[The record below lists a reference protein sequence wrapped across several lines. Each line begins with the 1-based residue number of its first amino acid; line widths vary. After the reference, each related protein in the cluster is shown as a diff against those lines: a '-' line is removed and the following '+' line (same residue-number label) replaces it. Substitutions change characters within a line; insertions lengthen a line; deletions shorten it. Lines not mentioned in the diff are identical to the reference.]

1 MANDATSTPLAE
13 YFWIAGMDSNSYWN
27 SQSQKNMAIA
37 QPQLRGSLITED
49 LLETKEP
56 DEVLRPKREDSLA
69 GRQILDRRNHDRLE
83 QIPTATHTL
92 SLQDGSK
99 TLAGSTDQAIFGD
112 YLASRMSTL
121 STNSISPS
129 VADTKRSSQSSN
141 ATIKVSNV
149 NGQSRPAA
157 SPHQTDPI
165 VPSAGLGL
173 VDFDFDTA
181 LRKFATER
189 ENFLEDLSFSAGAVQ
204 NQPKKPPPVNARIQ
218 KVMDGNNSS
227 PSLNKSGSLRR
238 RISLRDLNSMRRAP
252 SVVNRAGGFS
262 LLKSRLLLRY
272 IITKLLPL
280 ASIRTSKRL
289 SNYNSV
295 IQVPEPLAMDPKM
308 HPLKRKFEP
317 VLLDR
322 YPPKASESSENRIPF
337 PDFVPMFAFP
347 NDINIVSG
355 DERPRS
361 TWHGFCMTGSDNS
374 RLYGICVMIWL
385 PLNPKAAEDVERQCE
400 EWRRD
405 NMSPEERELASS
417 LGERLASERAKLSRL
432 LAKLP
437 SVVSDPK
444 ARENLDDEIN
454 ATEEKI
460 GLMADLL
467 RPVRHGAASKIEGL
481 TDGESGLWIPRAYG
495 IIGKDPALT
504 SFYKEWLKA
513 IVVPMTN
520 GGVARVPPSSS
531 KVGMWQPL
539 ERYVVNLCDEAM
551 TPVSSKTQIELAIR
565 ELHLYARKE
574 AANELPGSRNIDLYP
589 LFRSLSLENIVTLFE
604 YCLAEARIILLS
616 SSTTMLT
623 LASSTLLNL
632 LYPFTW
638 AGIYIPILPAR
649 LLSAIEAPCPYIVGV
664 EKRYEKLEFPE
675 DGCVVCDLDDNS
687 ILSYTEP
694 IRLPKQQRRK
704 LMALLQLAAPHHNR
718 YGVETGPPAYALETF
733 PSNSFAA
740 ENPSIFSPTPPV
752 SNLAKLVSLPSNSFG
767 EAAVAGSGYKRPVFN
782 VFLQARA
789 WSRPQELRPSTS
801 GTIKGSNPPSPNS
814 PRSLLGSSS
823 SRADSGNTLTA
834 TLRGK
839 RSGNFETLAQR
850 RSSSF
855 GVERQVPSLRRPS
868 IPFANHSPSP
878 STSSLV
884 ETGSTYNQYPPSVYT
899 PSTLAAS
906 TIVPQMLVQPVRDT
920 STTKWVEG
928 HCLHWRPTDFDS
940 TCSLCEEKSDEG
952 LYHCAAC
959 NVIAHNRCSGSLFL
973 PCPASFHPDQ
983 VRAAFLRCFASLLYT
998 YRRFM
1003 QPSSGD
1009 PKKGGK
1015 LHKFNIDGF
1024 IRSLPSDTAEYISFL
1039 NETQAF
1045 NEFIEERESLRAD
1058 DPKIMLFEQV
1068 IMSKK
1073 NRGRTTFFNRP
1084 RDMSYLSDTSD
1095 HLWRTCSVAVP
1106 LSSRVPGESKAPFS
1120 RTPAKL
1126 DTSLMK
1132 EPRIQQGVPKSE
1144 RIPHALAPA
1153 VHTPTYHNSPPIY
1166 LATTNR
1172 PTVNRPR

>member
-1 MANDATSTPLAE
+1 MASSDATSAPLAE

-27 SQSQKNMAIA
+27 SQPSKTLSTT
-37 QPQLRGSLITED
+37 QPPVRGSLIAED
-49 LLETKEP
+49 LLEAKEP
-56 DEVLRPKREDSLA
+56 EDHVYPARDDSLN
-69 GRQILDRRNHDRLE
+69 LRRPPIDKRTSEKME
-83 QIPTATHTL
+83 QL
-92 SLQDGSK
+92 SLGQPTFFQDGSK
-99 TLAGSTDQAIFGD
+99 TPGILEGSSVNDG
-112 YLASRMSTL
+112 LGSRMSTL
-121 STNSISPS
+121 STVSASPS
-129 VADTKRSSQSSN
+129 ATDTKRSSQSSS
-141 ATIKVSNV
+141 ATIIPSNA
-149 NGQSRPAA
+149 NGHLRPTNNA
-157 SPHQTDPI
+157 HGDPI
-165 VPSAGLGL
+165 SHLAGIGL
-173 VDFDFDTA
+173 ADFDFDIA

-204 NQPKKPPPVNARIQ
+204 HQPKKPPPVNARIQ
-218 KVMDGNNSS
+218 KVVEGNNGS
-227 PSLNKSGSLRR
+227 PSLTKSGSLRR

-252 SVVNRAGGFS
+252 SVVNRAGELS
-262 LLKSRLLLRY
+262 SQSRPSFIRSIEVSQRL
-272 IITKLLPL
+272 L

-322 YPPKASESSENRIPF
+322 
-337 PDFVPMFAFP
+337 FAFP
-347 NDINIVSG
+347 NDINIVSA

-361 TWHGFCMTGSDNS
+361 TWHGFCMTGGDNS
-374 RLYGICVMIWL
+374 RLYGICVLVWI
-385 PLNPKAAEDVERQCE
+385 PLNQKAAEDVERQCE

-444 ARENLDDEIN
+444 ARESLDDEIN
-454 ATEEKI
+454 TTEEKI

-495 IIGKDPALT
+495 ILGKDPSLT

-513 IVVPMTN
+513 IVAPMVD
-520 GGVARVPPSSS
+520 GWIARIPLPSS

-551 TPVSSKTQIELAIR
+551 MPVTSKTQIELTIR

-574 AANELPGSRNIDLYP
+574 ALNEIPGSRNIDIYP
-589 LFRSLSLENIVTLFE
+589 LFRSLSLENVITLFE
-604 YCLAEARIILLS
+604 YCLAESRIILLS

-623 LASSTLLNL
+623 LASGTLLHL

-675 DGCVVCDLDDNS
+675 DGCVVCDLDENS
-687 ILSYTEP
+687 ILSYAEP
-694 IRLPKQQRRK
+694 MRLPKQQRRK

-718 YGVETGPPAYALETF
+718 FGVEIGPPAYALETF
-733 PSNSFAA
+733 PYNSFAA
-740 ENPSIFSPTPPV
+740 ENPSIFSPNPAP
-752 SNLAKLVSLPSNSFG
+752 SILAKLVSLPSNSFG
-767 EAAVAGSGYKRPVFN
+767 EVAAAPSSYRRPVFN
-782 VFLQARA
+782 AFLQARTL
-789 WSRPQELRPSTS
+789 SRPQELRPTTS

-814 PRSLLGSSS
+814 PRSILGSSS
-823 SRADSGNTLTA
+823 SRTDSGNTLTA

-855 GVERQVPSLRRPS
+855 GVDRQVPNLRRPS
-868 IPFANHSPSP
+868 VPFTNHSPSP

-906 TIVPQMLVQPVRDT
+906 TIIPQMLVQPVRDT
-920 STTKWVEG
+920 ATTRWVEG
-928 HCLHWRPTDFDS
+928 HCLQWQPTDFDS
-940 TCSLCEEKSDEG
+940 SCSLCEEKSDEG
-952 LYHCAAC
+952 LYHCSAC

-973 PCPASFHPDQ
+973 PCPAAFHPEQ

-1015 LHKFNIDGF
+1015 LYKFNIDGF
-1024 IRSLPSDTAEYISFL
+1024 IKSLPNDAAGYITFL

-1045 NEFIEERESLRAD
+1045 NEFIEERESLRVD

-1073 NRGRTTFFNRP
+1073 NRGRK
-1084 RDMSYLSDTSD
+1084 DISYLNDASD

-1106 LSSRVPGESKAPFS
+1106 LSSRVTGETKALLN

-1126 DTSLMK
+1126 DSSLMK
-1132 EPRIQQGVPKSE
+1132 EPRIQYGAPKVKSGKLI
-1144 RIPHALAPA
+1144 RKPIP
-1153 VHTPTYHNSPPIY
+1153 SG
-1166 LATTNR
+1166 
-1172 PTVNRPR
+1172 PRLDEMQSIR

>member
-1 MANDATSTPLAE
+1 MASGDATSAPLAE
-13 YFWIAGMDSNSYWN
+13 YFWIAGMDTNSYWS
-27 SQSQKNMAIA
+27 SQTSKSLPNT
-37 QPQLRGSLITED
+37 QPPVRGSLIAED
-49 LLETKEP
+49 LPEAKEP
-56 DEVLRPKREDSLA
+56 EDPVYPIRDDSLNF
-69 GRQILDRRNHDRLE
+69 RQPLE
-83 QIPTATHTL
+83 KGNSDKSEPIASGPQAICI
-92 SLQDGSK
+92 QDGSK
-99 TLAGSTDQAIFGD
+99 TPITAENGIFSDGIG
-112 YLASRMSTL
+112 SRMSTL
-121 STNSISPS
+121 STNSASPS
-129 VADTKRSSQSSN
+129 FADTKRSSQSSN
-141 ATIKVSNV
+141 ATIIAGNSNSQFRQINTS
-149 NGQSRPAA
+149 NGDVIAQSI
-157 SPHQTDPI
+157 T
-165 VPSAGLGL
+165 AGLGIG
-173 VDFDFDTA
+173 DFDFDTA

-189 ENFLEDLSFSAGAVQ
+189 ENFLEDLSFAAGAVHH
-204 NQPKKPPPVNARIQ
+204 QPKKPPPVNARIQ
-218 KVMDGNNSS
+218 KVMEGNNGS
-227 PSLNKSGSLRR
+227 PNLVKSGSLRR

-252 SVVNRAGGFS
+252 SVVNRA
-262 LLKSRLLLRY
+262 
-272 IITKLLPL
+272 

-295 IQVPEPLAMDPKM
+295 IQVPEPLSMDPKM

-322 YPPKASESSENRIPF
+322 YPPKANESSESRIPF

-347 NDINIVSG
+347 NDINIVSA

-361 TWHGFCMTGSDNS
+361 TWHGFCMTGGDNS
-374 RLYGICVMIWL
+374 RLYGVCVLIWI
-385 PLNPKAAEDVERQCE
+385 PLNQKAAEDVERQCE

-437 SVVSDPK
+437 SVVSDLK

-467 RPVRHGAASKIEGL
+467 RPVRHGAASKIDGL

-495 IIGKDPALT
+495 ILGKDPALT

-513 IVVPMTN
+513 IVVPMVD
-520 GGVARVPPSSS
+520 GWIARVPPPSP
-531 KVGMWQPL
+531 KTGMWQPL

-551 TPVSSKTQIELAIR
+551 MPVSSKTQIELAIR

-574 AANELPGSRNIDLYP
+574 ALNEAPGSRNIDLYP
-589 LFRSLSLENIVTLFE
+589 FFRSLSLENIVTLFE

-623 LASSTLLNL
+623 LASSSLLHL

-649 LLSAIEAPCPYIVGV
+649 LLSALEAPCPYIVGV

-687 ILSYTEP
+687 ILSYAEP
-694 IRLPKQQRRK
+694 MRLPKQQRRK

-718 YGVETGPPAYALETF
+718 FGVETGPPAYALETF
-733 PSNSFAA
+733 PNNSFAA
-740 ENPSIFSPTPPV
+740 ENPSIFSSNPPP
-752 SNLAKLVSLPSNSFG
+752 SSLARLVSLPSNSFG
-767 EAAVAGSGYKRPVFN
+767 DMAAAQLGYRSPIFN
-782 VFLQARA
+782 VFLQARSL
-789 WSRPQELRPSTS
+789 SRPQELRPTTS

-814 PRSLLGSSS
+814 PRSILGSSS
-823 SRADSGNTLTA
+823 SRTDSGNTLTA

-855 GVERQVPSLRRPS
+855 GVDRQVPNLRRPS
-868 IPFANHSPSP
+868 VPFTNHSPSP

-906 TIVPQMLVQPVRDT
+906 TIIPQMLVQPVRDT
-920 STTKWVEG
+920 ATTKWVEG
-928 HCLHWRPTDFDS
+928 HCLHWQPADFDS
-940 TCSLCEEKSDEG
+940 SCSLCEEKSDEG
-952 LYHCAAC
+952 LYHCTAC
-959 NVIAHNRCSGSLFL
+959 NVIAHNRCSNSLFL
-973 PCPASFHPDQ
+973 SCPAAFHPDQ
-983 VRAAFLRCFASLLYT
+983 IRAAFLRCFASLLYT

-1015 LHKFNIDGF
+1015 LYKFNIDGF
-1024 IRSLPSDTAEYISFL
+1024 IRSLPNDAAEYVTFL

-1045 NEFIEERESLRAD
+1045 NEFIEERESLRSD
-1058 DPKIMLFEQV
+1058 DPRVMLFEQV

-1073 NRGRTTFFNRP
+1073 NRGRSNFFGKTK
-1084 RDMSYLSDTSD
+1084 DMSYLSDASD

-1106 LSSRVPGESKAPFS
+1106 LSSRVPGETRAPFN

-1126 DTSLMK
+1126 DPGLMK
-1132 EPRIQQGVPKSE
+1132 EPRIQHGVPKVKSGKPT
-1144 RIPHALAPA
+1144 RKPIP
-1153 VHTPTYHNSPPIY
+1153 SG
-1166 LATTNR
+1166 
-1172 PTVNRPR
+1172 PRLDEPGVMKSVKR

>member
-1 MANDATSTPLAE
+1 MASSDATSAPLAE
-13 YFWIAGMDSNSYWN
+13 YFWIAGMDTNSYWT
-27 SQSQKNMAIA
+27 SQPPKTIQTT
-37 QPQLRGSLITED
+37 QPPVRGSLIAED
-49 LLETKEP
+49 LSEAGEP
-56 DEVLRPKREDSLA
+56 EDQVYPARDDSL
-69 GRQILDRRNHDRLE
+69 GFRPQLDKRSSDKIDHVSSGVQASGFLDSNRSSAIAE
-83 QIPTATHTL
+83 AVVG
-92 SLQDGSK
+92 DG
-99 TLAGSTDQAIFGD
+99 LG
-112 YLASRMSTL
+112 SRMSTL
-121 STNSISPS
+121 STNSASPS
-129 VADTKRSSQSSN
+129 FADTKRSSQSSN
-141 ATIKVSNV
+141 ATIIANNS
-149 NGQSRPAA
+149 NGQPRQSNSSHGDTFAHL
-157 SPHQTDPI
+157 PH
-165 VPSAGLGL
+165 LGIG
-173 VDFDFDTA
+173 DFDFDTA

-189 ENFLEDLSFSAGAVQ
+189 ENFLEDLSFSAGEVQ
-204 NQPKKPPPVNARIQ
+204 HQPKKPPPVNPRIQ
-218 KVMDGNNSS
+218 KVMDGNSNSS
-227 PSLNKSGSLRR
+227 GLTKSGSLRR

-252 SVVNRAGGFS
+252 SVVNRA
-262 LLKSRLLLRY
+262 
-272 IITKLLPL
+272 

-322 YPPKASESSENRIPF
+322 YPPRSSESTELRISF

-347 NDINIVSG
+347 NDINIVSA

-361 TWHGFCMTGSDNS
+361 TWHGFCMTGGDNS
-374 RLYGICVMIWL
+374 RLYGICILIWI
-385 PLNPKAAEDVERQCE
+385 PLNQKAAEDVERQCE
-400 EWRRD
+400 DWRRD

-432 LAKLP
+432 LAQLP

-444 ARENLDDEIN
+444 AREALDDEIN

-460 GLMADLL
+460 SLMADLL

-495 IIGKDPALT
+495 VLGKDPALT

-513 IVVPMTN
+513 VVVPMVDGWVTQ
-520 GGVARVPPSSS
+520 VPTSSP

-551 TPVSSKTQIELAIR
+551 MPVTSKTQVELAIR

-574 AANELPGSRNIDLYP
+574 ALNEVPGSRNVDLYP
-589 LFRSLSLENIVTLFE
+589 LFRSLTLENIITLFE
-604 YCLAEARIILLS
+604 YCLAESRIILLS

-623 LASSTLLNL
+623 LASSTLLHL

-687 ILSYTEP
+687 ILSYAEP
-694 IRLPKQQRRK
+694 TRLPKQQRRK

-718 YGVETGPPAYALETF
+718 FGVDVGPPVYAAETF
-733 PSNSFAA
+733 PYNSFAA
-740 ENPSIFSPTPPV
+740 ENASIFSPNPSP
-752 SNLAKLVSLPSNSFG
+752 SMLAKLVSLPSNSFG
-767 EAAVAGSGYKRPVFN
+767 DLAASPGSYRRPVFN
-782 VFLQARA
+782 VFLQARMLG
-789 WSRPQELRPSTS
+789 RPQELRPTTS
-801 GTIKGSNPPSPNS
+801 GTIKGGNPPSPNS
-814 PRSLLGSSS
+814 PRSGLGSSS
-823 SRADSGNTLTA
+823 SRAESGNTLTA

-855 GVERQVPSLRRPS
+855 GVDRQVPNLRRPS
-868 IPFANHSPSP
+868 VPFTNHSPSP

-906 TIVPQMLVQPVRDT
+906 TIIPQMLVQPVRDT
-920 STTKWVEG
+920 ATTKWVEG
-928 HCLHWRPTDFDS
+928 HCLHWQPVDFDS
-940 TCSLCEEKSDEG
+940 SCSICEEKSDEG
-952 LYHCAAC
+952 LYHCTAC

-973 PCPASFHPDQ
+973 PCPAAFHPEQ

-1015 LHKFNIDGF
+1015 IYKFNIDGF
-1024 IRSLPSDTAEYISFL
+1024 IRSLPGDTGEYVTFL

-1073 NRGRTTFFNRP
+1073 NRGRTNFFGKTK
-1084 RDMSYLSDTSD
+1084 DISYLSDSSE

-1106 LSSRVPGESKAPFS
+1106 LSSRAPGETKVLPN

-1126 DTSLMK
+1126 DPNLMK
-1132 EPRIQQGVPKSE
+1132 EPRIQHGAPKVKTGKPT
-1144 RIPHALAPA
+1144 RKPIPSGPRMADAHLAD
-1153 VHTPTYHNSPPIY
+1153 I
-1166 LATTNR
+1166 R
-1172 PTVNRPR
+1172 

>member
-1 MANDATSTPLAE
+1 MASGDAMPAPLAE
-13 YFWIAGMDSNSYWN
+13 YFWVAGMDSNSYWS
-27 SQSQKNMAIA
+27 SQPPKSLPGNQV
-37 QPQLRGSLITED
+37 PVRGSLITED
-49 LLETKEP
+49 LPEAREP
-56 DEVLRPKREDSLA
+56 EDQVYPARDDSLTF
-69 GRQILDRRNHDRLE
+69 RPSPLDKRSSDRIE
-83 QIPTATHTL
+83 QISSGIQETILEDGIKTPSSLEAGGFADTL
-92 SLQDGSK
+92 G
-99 TLAGSTDQAIFGD
+99 
-112 YLASRMSTL
+112 SRMSTL
-121 STNSISPS
+121 STNSASPS
-129 VADTKRSSQSSN
+129 FADTKRSSQSSN
-141 ATIKVSNV
+141 ATIIASTA
-149 NGQSRPAA
+149 NGQPRPTNTTFGDNL
-157 SPHQTDPI
+157 PHP
-165 VPSAGLGL
+165 AGFGIG
-173 VDFDFDTA
+173 DFDFDTA

-204 NQPKKPPPVNARIQ
+204 HQPKKPPPVNARIQ
-218 KVMDGNNSS
+218 KVMEGTSGT
-227 PSLNKSGSLRR
+227 PSLAKSGSLRR

-252 SVVNRAGGFS
+252 SVVNRA
-262 LLKSRLLLRY
+262 
-272 IITKLLPL
+272 

-322 YPPKASESSENRIPF
+322 YPPKSNESTELRIPF
-337 PDFVPMFAFP
+337 PDFVPMQ
-347 NDINIVSG
+347 
-355 DERPRS
+355 
-361 TWHGFCMTGSDNS
+361 CMTGGDNS
-374 RLYGICVMIWL
+374 RLYGVCVLIWI
-385 PLNPKAAEDVERQCE
+385 PLNQRAAEDVERQCE

-437 SVVSDPK
+437 SVVSDPR
-444 ARENLDDEIN
+444 ARETLDDEIN

-481 TDGESGLWIPRAYG
+481 TDGENGLWIPRSYG
-495 IIGKDPALT
+495 ILGKDPALT

-513 IVVPMTN
+513 IVVPMVD
-520 GGVARVPPSSS
+520 GWISRVPPPSP

-551 TPVSSKTQIELAIR
+551 MPVTSKTQIELAIR

-574 AANELPGSRNIDLYP
+574 ALNEIPGSRNVDLYP
-589 LFRSLSLENIVTLFE
+589 LFRSLSLENIITLF
-604 YCLAEARIILLS
+604 
-616 SSTTMLT
+616 
-623 LASSTLLNL
+623 
-632 LYPFTW
+632 
-638 AGIYIPILPAR
+638 
-649 LLSAIEAPCPYIVGV
+649 EAPCPYIVGV

-675 DGCVVCDLDDNS
+675 DGCVVCDLDENS
-687 ILSYTEP
+687 ILSYAEP
-694 IRLPKQQRRK
+694 MRLPKQQRRK
-704 LMALLQLAAPHHNR
+704 LMSLLQLAAPHHNR
-718 YGVETGPPAYALETF
+718 FGVEIGPPAYALETF
-733 PSNSFAA
+733 PYDTFAA
-740 ENPSIFSPTPPV
+740 ENPSIFSSNPV
-752 SNLAKLVSLPSNSFG
+752 PSSLAKLVSLPSNSFG
-767 EAAVAGSGYKRPVFN
+767 DIAVPSSAYRPPLFN
-782 VFLQARA
+782 VFLQARGL
-789 WSRPQELRPSTS
+789 SRTQDLRPTTS
-801 GTIKGSNPPSPNS
+801 GTLKGGNPPSPNS
-814 PRSLLGSSS
+814 PRSILGSSS

-839 RSGNFETLAQR
+839 RSGNFENLAQR

-855 GVERQVPSLRRPS
+855 GVDRQVPNLRRPS
-868 IPFANHSPSP
+868 VPFTNHSPSP

-906 TIVPQMLVQPVRDT
+906 TIIPQMLVQPVRDT
-920 STTKWVEG
+920 ATTKWVEG
-928 HCLHWRPTDFDS
+928 HCLQWQTTDFDS

-952 LYHCAAC
+952 LYHCTAC
-959 NVIAHNRCSGSLFL
+959 NVITHNRCSGMIFL
-973 PCPASFHPDQ
+973 PCPAAFHPEQ

-1015 LHKFNIDGF
+1015 IYKFNIDGF
-1024 IRSLPSDTAEYISFL
+1024 IKSLPNDAAEYVTFL

-1058 DPKIMLFEQV
+1058 DPKAMLFEQV

-1073 NRGRTTFFNRP
+1073 NRGRSNFFGKAK
-1084 RDMSYLSDTSD
+1084 DISYLNDASE

-1106 LSSRVPGESKAPFS
+1106 LSSRVTGEPKVLLN

-1126 DTSLMK
+1126 DPGLMK
-1132 EPRIQQGVPKSE
+1132 EPRMQYGAPKVKSGKPT
-1144 RIPHALAPA
+1144 RKPIP
-1153 VHTPTYHNSPPIY
+1153 SG
-1166 LATTNR
+1166 
-1172 PTVNRPR
+1172 PRFDELQSKR